1 MYPSEPPHA
10 FLSYACRNL
19 GSRIEKQDHTYHGR
33 SKRLR
38 EQTPQ
43 SRDLGPVCLLYINP
57 LLARLLPFFPILANI
72 PFLYF
77 QNMLRDVLC
86 LVLSFLAFSKNEAA
100 TGPCLSFWPLQ
111 IHLHIAMSV
120 FPASQNPLHICICLS
135 FLASQKLFQFNP
147 MFVFLASSKNPLART
162 YVLCSRVLAL
172 PTVYEPRCLQS
183 SLFPLSQQISPYI
196 YFQNGEQH
204 SACIGLFWPL
214 KIHYIL
220 TYVCLSGLFEK
231 LMMHMTCFLSSVSV
245 SKNSWEASNVLCSW
259 VLALPTVY
267 EPSRLQS
274 SFLLLAYKYCRVFY
288 FQKHFTGWHGSLYFL
303 RLSKSIG
310 LAECLSFCFLK
321 IRPRMVHVLCRLISK
336 FSHEL

>member
-1 MYPSEPPHA
+1 
-10 FLSYACRNL
+10 
-19 GSRIEKQDHTYHGR
+19 
-33 SKRLR
+33 
-38 EQTPQ
+38 
-43 SRDLGPVCLLYINP
+43 
-57 LLARLLPFFPILANI
+57 
-72 PFLYF
+72 
-77 QNMLRDVLC
+77 MLRDVLC

-336 FSHEL
+336 LSHELWMFCGSFSILIYISRISLDSLLSKIWIQIIWFCLFCAFLTFERQPPCLSFWPLQKVAMSLYVLCRLVSNQMPEPKMF